1 MTIINK
7 IGVIGAMNE
16 EVVSLKNMLE
26 EKKEKLVAGLTF
38 YEGKL
43 LGKDLVVV
51 ECGIAKVNAA
61 MTAQILIS
69 EFDVD
74 ALINTGVAGALGHGI
89 KVNDVVVST
98 EAIEYDVDASVM
110 GDPKGTIPRMKTSV
124 FIADKVLVDTAYK
137 AFEEGHSKTNVYK
150 GRVVTGDRFVAD
162 KTTKAELRDHFK
174 GACCEMEGGAIA
186 HVASLNEVPFV
197 IIRAISDN
205 ADDAAGVS
213 YDEFVVEAAEISK
226 DMVVSMVRFLG
237 E

>member
-1 MTIINK
+1 MKVIDK

-26 EKKEKLVAGLTF
+26 EKRETMIAGLTF
-38 YEGKL
+38 YEGRL
-43 LGKDLVVV
+43 LGKNLVVV

-69 EFDVD
+69 EFGVD

-98 EAIEYDVDASVM
+98 EAIEYDVDASAM
-110 GDPKGTIPRMKTSV
+110 GDPRGTIPRMKSSV
-124 FIADKVLVDTAYK
+124 FIADTVLVDAAYK
-137 AFEEGHSKTNVYK
+137 AFENGHAKTNVHK

-162 KTTKAELRDHFK
+162 KATKVELRDLFK

-205 ADDAAGVS
+205 ADDEAGIS
-213 YDEFVVEAAEISK
+213 YDEFVIEAAEISK

-237 E
+237 Q